1 MSKQEKVNKRL
12 FNKLFAEMSSI
23 RRLKKPITKF
33 NTIKLTK
40 DITYL
45 YYSKK
50 TNMWFG
56 FSETTTKFLYFFG
69 IHKSHISNLNS
80 LENSIMI
87 DFDKKNTINDTSLGI
102 ITDNLTIYLNKNIL
116 EQKYPNIDTTQ
127 FNEHII
133 HHYQNGLKNELSTIE
148 FGKYNVNF
156 VDNIY
161 QLLQKADLKQ
171 NIKKTSATHIDK
183 SEINSRNLFLNSIK
197 AGKPYR
203 TALHIAGITSSDIN
217 NWYIKGK
224 RGNENY
230 THFYETYKKIMP
242 KNQLTS
248 EKMYKFIE
256 AIKSGKTEEESLK
269 VANISQSELKKWIS
283 SGKKFEAEYVDFY
296 EEYKILKKKYKTKSN
311 NKIKNNE
318 LIERYIKLINE
329 GKTNK
334 EAFEILNIPKF
345 KVKNWKKQGQ
355 LGNKDYKEFYDAYLK
370 AVNKEESNKI
380 KKFIKL
386 INEGKNNDEA
396 IAAIKIPK
404 FKIKQWF
411 NKGKNGEKDYI
422 EFYKAY
428 MKQYEDNKEIKIP
441 KKNIKPTVKKEPESK
456 SGKTCKICGRTINKK
471 STNTICKRCARK
483 QRCANIVQ
491 DLLASIEPEVPFKKE
506 DLKKLGLNGMQT
518 QDYIWTLQ
526 EFSLIKKEK
535 NNKYSL
541 ISKEEIESFIKE
553 SGVDIKDI
561 TSTNVKLT
569 KKCNTCGETLEISKF
584 PVSENNPD
592 GYEDDCKNCK
602 KLINA
607 AGYLKEMIN
616 HFDYDKE
623 ISEKDL
629 EKYYP
634 NPFLLQAKIWSLLDN
649 DLLTKNIET
658 NNYTLAKKETC
669 EEFLDKYFKEISVVS
684 APKQIPKI
692 PKPSTSQ
699 PPKKHTNNV
708 KPKTQIKSPFKPIKT
723 KKQEQMDIVLNEV
736 SKGKTR
742 KEAAKIAKI
751 SLYKITHW
759 YKEGRD
765 GFGEDNVFF
774 FKQLEK
780 LEKIQSNKLK
790 NQMSIVLKVLKS
802 GGSKSKAAN
811 DASIEEKEIDNW
823 IKKGKNGIKPYD
835 SFKRK
840 YDKIHKKSI
849 DFNDKNNINSRKI
862 FLKNIKEGKT
872 RKEAAKKASIDLNLI
887 DSWIIRGTKGQ
898 IPYDQFYSEYAE
910 ARKIAKNKP
919 SSNVDE
925 IKNEFINL
933 LKEGYSYGEASRK
946 IKNGEYSIQIKKWYS
961 AGKKGVKT
969 HLKFYLDCQEAKNSY
984 KINKNKLL
992 TLISDG
998 FTIKE
1003 ACEKL
1008 NLNPIKIKEE
1018 ILKGKEGKKHY
1029 DEFYLK
1035 IIESKTSLI
1044 DINQLFKSP
1053 NHPHKNQMIDVLDLL
1068 LIGKSEKEVI
1078 KEVNIDSST
1087 LKYWI
1092 NRGKRGFGQ
1101 LYSEFYQIYGQIKS
1115 GELISKY
1122 RKNIVKEIN
1131 KELDEIENNNANILE
1146 LLPKKIRMKLD
1157 NIFGKTDNG
1166 FAWVNKNGNLWN
1178 YSRRIKGININ
1189 ISDKNIYE
1197 LHKKVINNNLTWG
1210 VRDLEKAKETL
1221 NIEEK
1226 NRDINYKSK
1235 VQSNILNPL
1244 SPDIKTKFPKGTKT
1258 GFAWVNKNGNYFYY
1272 TRSNKNIRI
1281 KSLTIKE
1288 LYQKVIE
1295 NQLEWGVIDLEK
1307 AKLTLG
1313 EKIEPFEKT
1322 KNVMNTD
1329 ILTPLPEEI
1338 EKELNKFS
1346 KGTST
1351 GFAWVSK
1358 TGKKYSY
1365 TRVIRGKELTIRE
1378 DNIQKLYQKVI
1389 GENLEW
1395 GVRDLEKAKQ
1405 TLNEEKEPLKSKSIN
1420 IQEVVSKN
1428 ILAPLP
1434 EQFEDSFKS
1443 TKTNKTG
1450 IAWVNKIG
1458 NKWVYSRR
1466 VNEKQVEI
1474 KDQNIYKLHKKVI
1487 NQNLTW
1493 GIRDYEKAKI
1503 VLITNSFAEKNIL
1516 EPIPNNKFV
1525 NYSKNES
1532 GFALVEKNG
1541 EYWEYMRTYNGEK
1554 IKDTTIFGLYE
1565 KIIEKKLIWG
1575 VIDIENAKKS
1585 LEIEKLPDE
1594 ELDNSTVS
1602 NLNNRNIFSPL
1613 DYEFNFYYKNVKTKT
1628 GIAWVKKIGKNWRY
1642 IRNTN
1647 EKTIMFNDE
1656 NIINLYY
1663 QVIENNQ
1670 IWGIIDI
1677 KKAKKIINDET
1688 NNILIE
1694 LPDKIK
1700 EEIDTN
1706 NITGFA
1712 WVKPKNNE
1720 WEYSKL
1726 KNNHQISIKHKDIYK
1741 LHDIIIKNKYDW
1753 GVVNLNRALETLNQ
1767 TPEKISE
1774 KYSAFSKNS
1783 INKNLKPTFNS
1794 DKTKPKDILDPLPKN
1809 VENELRKVSYGT
1821 DTGFAWVIK
1830 SGREYAYEKMV
1841 DNELII
1847 IKDSNIHELYKKVID
1862 QNYLWGVRDSY
1873 KAKETIEKSEK
1884 NNIKFQNEII
1894 NQNILDALPEEFENM
1909 FNTKSSKTGIAWV
1922 NKIGN
1927 QWVYSRRSN
1936 NRNITIRDEN
1946 ICNLYEKVIK
1956 NKLTWGIRDFTK
1968 AKPILDKCNEPSIN
1982 SNRYIQKT
1990 FDEYQNVINTD
2001 ILAPLPEKYKSSFKK
2016 SKTSKTGIAW
2026 VRKNGDKW
2034 AYVRKINNKQIH
2046 ISDSDIYKLH
2056 KKVLAKNLIWG
2067 VIDLDT
2073 AKKVIF
2079 NAQPNVHT
2087 KSKENNSSIFV
2098 TLNGNIISIEGKI
2111 KNNKV
2116 LNVLTKIY
2124 EYGDNILKM
2133 NTKQEKN
2140 ETSVSIELEL
2150 NDSQINEF
2158 REKIKEF
2165 GWEIN

>member
-386 INEGKNNDEA
+386 INEGKNNDET

-1101 LYSEFYQIYGQIKS
+1101 LYSEFYQIYCQIKS

-1122 RKNIVKEIN
+1122 RKNIVKEIDN
-1131 KELDEIENNNANILE
+1131 ELDEIKNNNANILE

-1272 TRSNKNIRI
+1272 THSNKNIRI

-1466 VNEKQVEI
+1466 VNEKQIEI
-1474 KDQNIYKLHKKVI
+1474 KDQNIYKLYKKVI
-1487 NQNLTW
+1487 NKNLTW
-1493 GIRDYEKAKI
+1493 GIRDYE
-1503 VLITNSFAEKNIL
+1503 
-1516 EPIPNNKFV
+1516 
-1525 NYSKNES
+1525 
-1532 GFALVEKNG
+1532 
-1541 EYWEYMRTYNGEK
+1541 
-1554 IKDTTIFGLYE
+1554 
-1565 KIIEKKLIWG
+1565 
-1575 VIDIENAKKS
+1575 
-1585 LEIEKLPDE
+1585 
-1594 ELDNSTVS
+1594 
-1602 NLNNRNIFSPL
+1602 
-1613 DYEFNFYYKNVKTKT
+1613 
-1628 GIAWVKKIGKNWRY
+1628 
-1642 IRNTN
+1642 
-1647 EKTIMFNDE
+1647 
-1656 NIINLYY
+1656 
-1663 QVIENNQ
+1663 
-1670 IWGIIDI
+1670 
-1677 KKAKKIINDET
+1677 KAKKIINDET

-1700 EEIDTN
+1700 EEINTN

-1712 WVKPKNNE
+1712 WVNPKNNE

-1741 LHDIIIKNKYDW
+1741 LYDIIIKNKYDW

-1821 DTGFAWVIK
+1821 DTGFAWVFK

-1927 QWVYSRRSN
+1927 QWVYSRRLN
-1936 NRNITIRDEN
+1936 NRNIVIRDEN

-2026 VRKNGDKW
+2026 VRQNGDKW

-2067 VIDLDT
+2067 VLDLDT

-2098 TLNGNIISIEGKI
+2098 TLNGNIISIEGMI